1 MTYNKNKTIF
11 LKRTFFIFLIIF
23 LIYFPN
29 SVLSQGNNF
38 FGLKTVVI
46 DPGHGGKDPGSPG
59 TGRYNVYEKDI
70 ALDISIRL
78 GELIKKEFPEINVIF
93 TRQNDQFVKLSERS
107 QIANSNNADLFISIH
122 CDAFTNEVAS
132 GSSTYVIGPHK
143 NESNLKIAMREN
155 SSILLEENFDIEYKG
170 FEPNEPESYIALTM
184 YQSEYIGYALD
195 FASKVQNEFEKSSER
210 KNRGV
215 KQAGFLVLS
224 RTTMPSVLIEVG
236 FLTNKKEE
244 DYLISKKGKN
254 EVSSSIFEAFKKYK
268 KNIDFLASEAY
279 SDVSKNKNLTDSS
292 SERNKDLNNFLTVQF
307 FASKDSI
314 NFNNKNLNEDL
325 IFNIYENNLFKY
337 FYGKSL
343 TYSDAKNIQNKMKL
357 NGFFDSFI
365 VGFINGNKTDL
376 NKVLTILDK

>member
-1 MTYNKNKTIF
+1 M
-11 LKRTFFIFLIIF
+11 KRTFFIFLILL
-23 LIYFPN
+23 LIYFPDH
-29 SVLSQGNNF
+29 VLSQTNNI

-59 TGRYNVYEKDI
+59 TGRYNIYEKDI
-70 ALDISIRL
+70 ALDLSVRL

-93 TRQNDQFVKLSERS
+93 TRKNDQFVKLSERS
-107 QIANSNNADLFISIH
+107 QIANTNNADLFISIH
-122 CDAFTNEVAS
+122 CDAFTNEIAS
-132 GSSTYVIGPHK
+132 GFSSYVIGPHK

-155 SSILLEENFDIEYKG
+155 SSILLEENFDIEYEG
-170 FEPNEPESYIALTM
+170 FNPNEPESYIALSM

-244 DYLISKKGKN
+244 DYLISKKGKH
-254 EVSSSIFEAFKKYK
+254 EVSFSIFEAFKKYK
-268 KNIDFLASEAY
+268 KNIDFLASEVY
-279 SDVSKNKNLTDSS
+279 SEMNKNQNSTDSS
-292 SERNKDLNNFLTVQF
+292 SKRKKNLNNFLTVQF
-307 FASKDSI
+307 FASQDSI
-314 NFNNKNLNEDL
+314 NFNNKNLNEDF

>member
-1 MTYNKNKTIF
+1 M
-11 LKRTFFIFLIIF
+11 
-23 LIYFPN
+23 
-29 SVLSQGNNF
+29 
-38 FGLKTVVI
+38 
-46 DPGHGGKDPGSPG
+46 
-59 TGRYNVYEKDI
+59 
-70 ALDISIRL
+70 
-78 GELIKKEFPEINVIF
+78 
-93 TRQNDQFVKLSERS
+93 
-107 QIANSNNADLFISIH
+107 
-122 CDAFTNEVAS
+122 
-132 GSSTYVIGPHK
+132 
-143 NESNLKIAMREN
+143 
-155 SSILLEENFDIEYKG
+155 EENFDIEYKG

-268 KNIDFLASEAY
+268 NNIDFLASEAY
-279 SDVSKNKNLTDSS
+279 SDMSKNKNLTDSS

-337 FYGKSL
+337 FYGKKL
-343 TYSDAKNIQNKMKL
+343 NIQ
-357 NGFFDSFI
+357 
-365 VGFINGNKTDL
+365 
-376 NKVLTILDK
+376 

>member
-1 MTYNKNKTIF
+1 MSYYKNKTIF
-11 LKRTFFIFLIIF
+11 LKRTFFIFLIIL

-29 SVLSQGNNF
+29 PVLSQDNNI

-59 TGRYNVYEKDI
+59 TGRYNIYEKDI

-93 TRQNDQFVKLSERS
+93 TRENDQFVKLSERS

-122 CDAFTNEVAS
+122 CDAFINEIAS

-155 SSILLEENFDIEYKG
+155 SSILLEENFDIEYEG
-170 FEPNEPESYIALTM
+170 FNPNEPESYIALTM

-195 FASKVQNEFEKSSER
+195 FASKVQNEFEKFSER

-254 EVSSSIFEAFKKYK
+254 EVSTSIFEAFKKYK

-279 SDVSKNKNLTDSS
+279 SYTNKNQNSINFQS
-292 SERNKDLNNFLTVQF
+292 KKNENFSNFLTVQF

-314 NFNNKNLNEDL
+314 NFNNKNLSEDF

-365 VGFINGNKTDL
+365 VGFINGKKTDL
-376 NKVLTILDK
+376 NKVLTILDE

>member
-1 MTYNKNKTIF
+1 M
-11 LKRTFFIFLIIF
+11 KRTFFIFLIIF

-38 FGLKTVVI
+38 FGFKTVVI

-59 TGRYNVYEKDI
+59 TGRYKVYEKDI

-279 SDVSKNKNLTDSS
+279 SDMSKNKNLTDSS

>member
-1 MTYNKNKTIF
+1 M
-11 LKRTFFIFLIIF
+11 KRTFFVFLII
-23 LIYFPN
+23 LLTYFPN
-29 SVLSQGNNF
+29 TVHSQGSRI
-38 FGLKTVVI
+38 FGLNTVVI

-59 TGRYNVYEKDI
+59 TGRYDIYEKDI
-70 ALDISIRL
+70 ALDISIKL
-78 GELIKKEFPEINVIF
+78 GELIKKEFPEINVIY
-93 TRQNDQFVKLSERS
+93 TRENDQFVKLSERS
-107 QIANSNNADLFISIH
+107 QIANSNNADLFISVH
-122 CDAFTNEVAS
+122 CDAFTNEIAS
-132 GSSTYVIGPHK
+132 GSSSYVIGPHK

-155 SSILLEENFDIEYKG
+155 SSILLEENFDIEYEG
-170 FEPNEPESYIALTM
+170 FNPNEPESYIALTM

-224 RTTMPSVLIEVG
+224 RTTMPSVLIEAG

-279 SDVSKNKNLTDSS
+279 SDMNKNQDLIEDS
-292 SERNKDLNNFLTVQF
+292 SERNKNLNNFLTVQF

-314 NFNNKNLNEDL
+314 NFNNNNLNEDF
-325 IFNIYENNLFKY
+325 IFHIYENNLFKY

-343 TYSDAKNIQNKMKL
+343 TYRDAKNIKSRMKL

-365 VGFINGNKTDL
+365 VGFINGKKTDL

>member
-38 FGLKTVVI
+38 FGFKTVVI

-59 TGRYNVYEKDI
+59 TGRYKVYEKDI

-268 KNIDFLASEAY
+268 KNIDFLASEVY
-279 SDVSKNKNLTDSS
+279 SVMSKNKNLTDSS

>member
-1 MTYNKNKTIF
+1 MIFNKNKTIF

-29 SVLSQGNNF
+29 PAPSQGNNI
-38 FGLKTVVI
+38 FGLNTVVI

-59 TGRYNVYEKDI
+59 TGRYNIYEKDI

-78 GELIKKEFPEINVIF
+78 GELIETEFPEINVIF
-93 TRQNDQFVKLSERS
+93 TRKNDQFVKLSERS

-122 CDAFTNEVAS
+122 CDAFTSGVAS
-132 GSSTYVIGPHK
+132 GSSSYVIGPHK

-155 SSILLEENFDIEYKG
+155 SSILLEENFDIEYEG
-170 FEPNEPESYIALTM
+170 FNPNEPESYIALTM

-254 EVSSSIFEAFKKYK
+254 EVSFSIFEAFKKYK
-268 KNIDFLASEAY
+268 KNIDFLASEAF
-279 SDVSKNKNLTDSS
+279 DDMNKKQNLIDSS
-292 SERNKDLNNFLTVQF
+292 SKINIDLNNFLTVQF

-314 NFNNKNLNEDL
+314 NFNNKNLNEDF

-343 TYSDAKNIQNKMKL
+343 TYSDAKNIQNKMKI

>member
-23 LIYFPN
+23 LIYSPK

-279 SDVSKNKNLTDSS
+279 SDMSKNKNLTDSS

>member
-11 LKRTFFIFLIIF
+11 LKRTFYIFLIIF

-279 SDVSKNKNLTDSS
+279 SDMSKNKNLTDSS

>member
-1 MTYNKNKTIF
+1 LTYNKNKTIF

-38 FGLKTVVI
+38 FGFKTVVI

-59 TGRYNVYEKDI
+59 TGRYKVYEKDI

-279 SDVSKNKNLTDSS
+279 SDMSKNKNLTDSS

>member
-11 LKRTFFIFLIIF
+11 LKRTFYIFLIIF

-29 SVLSQGNNF
+29 SVLSQANNF

-279 SDVSKNKNLTDSS
+279 SDMSKNKNLTDSS

>member
-1 MTYNKNKTIF
+1 M
-11 LKRTFFIFLIIF
+11 KRVFFVFLIIL

-29 SVLSQGNNF
+29 PAHSQSSNI
-38 FGLKTVVI
+38 FGLNTVVI
-46 DPGHGGKDPGSPG
+46 DPGHGGKDPGSLG
-59 TGRYNVYEKDI
+59 TGRYDIYEKDI

-78 GELIKKEFPEINVIF
+78 GDLIKTEFPEINVIF
-93 TRQNDQFVKLSERS
+93 TRESDQFVKLSERS
-107 QIANSNNADLFISIH
+107 QIANSNNADLFISLH
-122 CDAFTNEVAS
+122 CDAFTNETAS
-132 GSSTYVIGPHK
+132 GSSSYVIGPHK
-143 NESNLKIAMREN
+143 SESNLKIAMREN
-155 SSILLEENFDIEYKG
+155 SSILLEENFDIEYEG
-170 FEPNEPESYIALTM
+170 FIPNEPESYIALTM

-195 FASKVQNEFEKSSER
+195 FASKVQNEFKKSSER

-268 KNIDFLASEAY
+268 KNIDYLASEAY
-279 SDVSKNKNLTDSS
+279 SEMNKNQNLTDDFSKKN
-292 SERNKDLNNFLTVQF
+292 RNLNNFLTVQF

-314 NFNNKNLNEDL
+314 NFNNNNLNEDF

-365 VGFINGNKTDL
+365 VGFINGKKTNL
-376 NKVLTILDK
+376 NKVLTILDE

>member
-38 FGLKTVVI
+38 FGFKTVVI

-59 TGRYNVYEKDI
+59 TGRYKVYEKDI

-279 SDVSKNKNLTDSS
+279 SDMSKNKNLTDSS

>member
-11 LKRTFFIFLIIF
+11 LKRTFYIFLIIF

-268 KNIDFLASEAY
+268 NNIDFLASEAY
-279 SDVSKNKNLTDSS
+279 SDMSKNKNLTDSS

>member
-11 LKRTFFIFLIIF
+11 LKRTFYIFLIIF

-279 SDVSKNKNLTDSS
+279 SDMSKNKNLTDSS

-337 FYGKSL
+337 FYGK
-343 TYSDAKNIQNKMKL
+343 N
-357 NGFFDSFI
+357 
-365 VGFINGNKTDL
+365 
-376 NKVLTILDK
+376 

>member
-11 LKRTFFIFLIIF
+11 LKRTFYIFLIIF

-279 SDVSKNKNLTDSS
+279 SDLSKNKNLTDSS

>member
-1 MTYNKNKTIF
+1 M
-11 LKRTFFIFLIIF
+11 KRTFFVFLII
-23 LIYFPN
+23 LLTYFPN
-29 SVLSQGNNF
+29 PVHSQGSKI
-38 FGLKTVVI
+38 FGLNTVVI

-59 TGRYNVYEKDI
+59 TGRYNIYEKDI
-70 ALDISIRL
+70 ALDISIKL
-78 GELIKKEFPEINVIF
+78 GELIKTEFPEINVIF
-93 TRQNDQFVKLSERS
+93 TRENDQFVKLSERS

-132 GSSTYVIGPHK
+132 GSSSYVIGPHK

-170 FEPNEPESYIALTM
+170 FDPNEPESYIALTM

-279 SDVSKNKNLTDSS
+279 SDMNKNQDLIDDSS
-292 SERNKDLNNFLTVQF
+292 KRNKNLNNFLTVQF

-314 NFNNKNLNEDL
+314 NFNNNNLNEDF
-325 IFNIYENNLFKY
+325 IFHIYENNLFKY
-337 FYGKSL
+337 FFGKSL
-343 TYSDAKNIQNKMKL
+343 TYREAKNIKSRMKL

-365 VGFINGNKTDL
+365 VGFINGKKADL

>member
-1 MTYNKNKTIF
+1 LIFDKNKTIF
-11 LKRTFFIFLIIF
+11 LKRTFFIFLIGF

-29 SVLSQGNNF
+29 LVLSQGNNI

-59 TGRYNVYEKDI
+59 TGRYNIYEKDI

-78 GELIKKEFPEINVIF
+78 GELIETEFPEINVIF
-93 TRQNDQFVKLSERS
+93 TRKNDQFVKLSERS

-122 CDAFTNEVAS
+122 CDAFTNEIAS
-132 GSSTYVIGPHK
+132 GSSSYVIGPHK

-155 SSILLEENFDIEYKG
+155 SSILLEENFDIEYEG
-170 FEPNEPESYIALTM
+170 FNPNEPESYIALTM

-268 KNIDFLASEAY
+268 KNIDFLASEVY
-279 SDVSKNKNLTDSS
+279 SDMSKNKNSTDSS

-314 NFNNKNLNEDL
+314 NFNNNNLNEDF

-337 FYGKSL
+337 FYGKTL
-343 TYSDAKNIQNKMKL
+343 TYRDAKNIQSKMKL

-365 VGFINGNKTDL
+365 VGFINGKKTNL

>member
-1 MTYNKNKTIF
+1 M
-11 LKRTFFIFLIIF
+11 KRTFFIFLIIF
-23 LIYFPN
+23 LIYSPK

-279 SDVSKNKNLTDSS
+279 SEMSKNKNLTDSS

>member
-38 FGLKTVVI
+38 FGFKTVVI

-59 TGRYNVYEKDI
+59 TGRYKVYEKDI

-170 FEPNEPESYIALTM
+170 FVPNEPESYIALTM

-254 EVSSSIFEAFKKYK
+254 EVSFSIFEAFKKYK

-279 SDVSKNKNLTDSS
+279 GDMNKNQNLTDSS
-292 SERNKDLNNFLTVQF
+292 SKINKDLNNFLTVQF

-314 NFNNKNLNEDL
+314 NFNNNNLNEDF

-337 FYGKSL
+337 FYGKTL
-343 TYSDAKNIQNKMKL
+343 TYRDAKNIQSKMKL

-365 VGFINGNKTDL
+365 VGFINGKKTNL

>member
-1 MTYNKNKTIF
+1 M
-11 LKRTFFIFLIIF
+11 KRTFFKFLIIF

-29 SVLSQGNNF
+29 SVLSQGNNI

-46 DPGHGGKDPGSPG
+46 DPGHGGHDPGSPG
-59 TGRYNVYEKDI
+59 TGRYKIYEKDI
-70 ALDISIRL
+70 ALDISTRL
-78 GELIKKEFPEINVIF
+78 GELIKIEFPEINVIF
-93 TRQNDQFVKLSERS
+93 TRKNDQFVKLSERS

-122 CDAFTNEVAS
+122 CDAFTNEEAS
-132 GSSTYVIGPHK
+132 GSSSYVIGPHK

-155 SSILLEENFDIEYKG
+155 SSILLEENFDIEYEG
-170 FEPNEPESYIALTM
+170 FNPNEPESYIALTM

-254 EVSSSIFEAFKKYK
+254 EVSFSIFEAFKKYK

-279 SDVSKNKNLTDSS
+279 GGMNKNQNLIDASS
-292 SERNKDLNNFLTVQF
+292 KINKDLNNFLTVQF
-307 FASKDSI
+307 FASKDLI
-314 NFNNKNLNEDL
+314 NFNNKNLNEDF

>member
-1 MTYNKNKTIF
+1 M
-11 LKRTFFIFLIIF
+11 KRVFFVFLIIL

-29 SVLSQGNNF
+29 PAHSQSSNI
-38 FGLKTVVI
+38 FGLNTVVI
-46 DPGHGGKDPGSPG
+46 DPGHGGKDPGSLG
-59 TGRYNVYEKDI
+59 TGRYDIYEKDI

-78 GELIKKEFPEINVIF
+78 GDLIKTEFPEINVIF
-93 TRQNDQFVKLSERS
+93 TRESDQFVKLSERS
-107 QIANSNNADLFISIH
+107 QIANSNNADLFISLH
-122 CDAFTNEVAS
+122 CDAFTNETAS
-132 GSSTYVIGPHK
+132 GSSSYVIGPHK
-143 NESNLKIAMREN
+143 SESNLKIAMREN
-155 SSILLEENFDIEYKG
+155 SSILLEENFDIEYEG
-170 FEPNEPESYIALTM
+170 FIPNEPESYIALTM

-195 FASKVQNEFEKSSER
+195 FASKVQNEFKKSSER

-268 KNIDFLASEAY
+268 KNIDYLASEAY
-279 SDVSKNKNLTDSS
+279 SEMNKNQNLTDDFSKKN
-292 SERNKDLNNFLTVQF
+292 RNLNNFLTVQF

-314 NFNNKNLNEDL
+314 NFNNNNLNEDF

-337 FYGKSL
+337 FYGKTL
-343 TYSDAKNIQNKMKL
+343 TYRDAKNIQSKMKL

-365 VGFINGNKTDL
+365 VGFINGKKTNL
-376 NKVLTILDK
+376 NKVLTILDE